1 MAQTGKTQAGKDP
14 NIHIEMVKYKWEGYQ
29 VLSTETFTAQ
39 RSTYSPYCNDHLS
52 EKKKDQLSGESDSN
66 SLGKSKIDAIV
77 KNL

>member
-39 RSTYSPYCNDHLS
+39 RSTYIPTAMIAYQ
-52 EKKKDQLSGESDSN
+52 EKV
-66 SLGKSKIDAIV
+66 IPTH
-77 KNL
+77 

>member
-39 RSTYSPYCNDHLS
+39 RSTYSPYCNDR
-52 EKKKDQLSGESDSN
+52 LSGESDPN
-66 SLGKSKIDAIV
+66 SLGKSQIDAIV